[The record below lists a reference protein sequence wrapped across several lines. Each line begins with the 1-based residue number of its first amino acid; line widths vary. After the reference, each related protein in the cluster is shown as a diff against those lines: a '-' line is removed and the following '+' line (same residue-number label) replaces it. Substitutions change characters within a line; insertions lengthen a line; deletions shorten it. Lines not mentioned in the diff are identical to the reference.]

1 MPNNNEQQYEPLT
14 FDAIKIGLA
23 SPEKILE
30 WSRGEVTKP
39 ETINYRTLKPEKD
52 GLFCERIFG
61 PSKDW
66 ECHCGK
72 YKKIRYKGVVCDRC
86 GVEVTKASVRRERMG
101 HIALAAPVSHIWY
114 FKGIPSRMGLILDI
128 SPRTLER
135 VLYFASYIV
144 LDKGETNLA
153 YKQVLSEAEYQEA
166 KEKYEQVFSRFISS
180 LEDNTFKKL
189 VLSRNYTQALE
200 GDFSPLTAF
209 IRACNNY
216 PRMMISLCHTPQ
228 TGTWI
233 GSTPEIILSGQDTEW
248 HTVALAGTMPMQG
261 EIMPTE
267 WSEKNQNEQA
277 FVSEYIRQTVKRF
290 GNKLKEK
297 GPYTARAGQL
307 VHLKT
312 DFHFELK
319 DTAHLGDILQELHPT
334 PAVCGLPKEEAYH
347 FILNNEGYNRAYYTG
362 IIGWLDPQGETTLY
376 VNLRCMNITDK
387 TATFYAGGG
396 ILPSSTVETEWE
408 ETQQKMNTM
417 RNIL

>member
-1 MPNNNEQQYEPLT
+1 MFTKLP
-14 FDAIKIGLA
+14 
-23 SPEKILE
+23 
-30 WSRGEVTKP
+30 RGEFRNLGSLEK
-39 ETINYRTLKPEKD
+39 TIEYTALQRTQTLK
-52 GLFCERIFG
+52 
-61 PSKDW
+61 
-66 ECHCGK
+66 
-72 YKKIRYKGVVCDRC
+72 KGRQI
-86 GVEVTKASVRRERMG
+86 T
-101 HIALAAPVSHIWY
+101 
-114 FKGIPSRMGLILDI
+114 
-128 SPRTLER
+128 
-135 VLYFASYIV
+135 
-144 LDKGETNLA
+144 
-153 YKQVLSEAEYQEA
+153 
-166 KEKYEQVFSRFISS
+166 
-180 LEDNTFKKL
+180 
-189 VLSRNYTQALE
+189 
-200 GDFSPLTAF
+200 
-209 IRACNNY
+209 
-216 PRMMISLCHTPQ
+216 
-228 TGTWI
+228 
-233 GSTPEIILSGQDTEW
+233 
-248 HTVALAGTMPMQG
+248 
-261 EIMPTE
+261 
-267 WSEKNQNEQA
+267 QNEQA

-334 PAVCGLPKEEAYH
+334 PAVCGLPKEEAYY